1 MSTTLLRLGLWI
13 LLLTLAGYVIR
24 ESVDD
29 AHLVELLNDELLR
42 MAGIVGVAS
51 ILVGVIVGIFQ
62 KLAKKAIKTRCRVC
76 GRPIPHGQTYCRP
89 HLREILDE
97 EDRTFHSTKIRG
109 R

>member
-29 AHLVELLNDELLR
+29 VHVVELLNDELLR
-42 MAGIVGVAS
+42 MAGLIGLGSIV
-51 ILVGVIVGIFQ
+51 VGIVVRIFE
-62 KLAKKAIKTRCRVC
+62 KVATKAIKTRCRVC
-76 GRPIPHGQTYCRP
+76 GRAIPHGQTYCRP
-89 HLREILDE
+89 HLREILED